1 VYPVA
6 PQGSII
12 DTIERFQTE
21 VMPAVRKELE
31 RS

>member
-6 PQGSII
+6 SQGSIV
-12 DTIERFQTE
+12 DTIERFQTA